1 MTGSSVVIVKPSS
14 PGDHCSLQPRCL
26 DMEGT
31 ANLPNPISACEGI
44 LVDFQRA
51 SPSDTNSG
59 ACPRTAIALSALPDY
74 RKGMPSFDVVSEVD
88 KQEVDN
94 AINQARKELSTRFDF
109 KGSKAKIELTDPTLI
124 ELSAEDSGRLKS
136 LVEIV
141 IAKLAKREIDL
152 RNVERKDPTI
162 SPLGHARQEILIKH
176 GLDGDKAKEIV
187 KAIKGL
193 ELKVQSQIQD
203 QQIRVTGKKRDDL
216 QSVIQLLRAR
226 DFGVGLSFK
235 NFRE

>member
-1 MTGSSVVIVKPSS
+1 
-14 PGDHCSLQPRCL
+14 
-26 DMEGT
+26 MEGT
-31 ANLPNPISACEGI
+31 ANLPGSISTREGT
-44 LVDFQRA
+44 LEGFQRP
-51 SPSDTNSG
+51 SPSETNSG
-59 ACPRTAIALSALPDY
+59 VCPRTAIALSALPDY

-109 KGSKAKIELTDPTLI
+109 KGSKAEIELTDPTLI

-152 RNVERKDPTI
+152 RNVERKDPTM
-162 SPLGHARQEILIKH
+162 SPLGHAKQEIHIKR

-235 NFRE
+235 NFRD